1 MFNYKQTSYGIC
13 ISMSNSSFLLNDVHE
28 YSPFSIS
35 KEYINHSYFYE
46 YFFYI
51 LSFLVCFISY
61 LPKNV
66 QRNCFAIICLYE
78 QHLKNLVANIEPKI
92 YHEKKLL
99 SVSICE
105 KLYFEILLFKYRSM
119 LRNAYSPLQRK
130 CNFCI
135 TFKHYLVARKREKIA
150 GKLVTSI

>member
-1 MFNYKQTSYGIC
+1 MPLYRQLLPLTHKLEKIYQAYNKSRLTTLKNYKHFRTEVFSVMFNYKQTSYGIC

-78 QHLKNLVANIEPKI
+78 QHLKNLVANIEPK
-92 YHEKKLL
+92 
-99 SVSICE
+99 
-105 KLYFEILLFKYRSM
+105 
-119 LRNAYSPLQRK
+119 NQ
-130 CNFCI
+130 
-135 TFKHYLVARKREKIA
+135 EKIYGWEKVA
-150 GKLVTSI
+150 YCFNMR